1 MLKYLLLFTL
11 PFFIISCT
19 DDNSGLP
26 YLGQKTNV
34 GDSMV
39 YHTIRPFEHIDQDSN
54 LVNNERLSDYIYVTD
69 FFFTSCPS
77 ICPTVMKEMLKIY
90 DEFKDEP
97 SIKLVSFTLDPKRD
111 TPAKLKSYA
120 NLIEVDTE
128 KWIFV
133 HGQKEEIYDLAEDF
147 FVTAME
153 DEEAP
158 GGVAH
163 SGQIVLIDKKGHIR
177 SFSDG
182 TDASMTPRM
191 IKDIHKLV
199 NAYKGF

>member
-1 MLKYLLLFTL
+1 MSKFLLLFLIPVTVY
-11 PFFIISCT
+11 SCIQ
-19 DDNSGLP
+19 DNSALP
-26 YLGQKTNV
+26 ILGQKIKTK
-34 GDSMV
+34 DSTI
-39 YHTIRPFEHIDQDSN
+39 YHTIRPFEFIDQDSA
-54 LVNNERLSDYIYVTD
+54 LINNERLSDYIYVTD

-90 DEFKDEP
+90 EEFENEP
-97 SIKLVSFTLDPKRD
+97 SVKLVSFTLDPKRD
-111 TPAKLKSYA
+111 TPEKLKTYAKLLDV
-120 NLIEVDTE
+120 NTE

-133 HGQKEEIYDLAEDF
+133 HGPKDEIYGLAEDF

-177 SFSDG
+177 SFSNG

-191 IKDIHKLV
+191 INDIHKLIDEF
-199 NAYKGF
+199 K